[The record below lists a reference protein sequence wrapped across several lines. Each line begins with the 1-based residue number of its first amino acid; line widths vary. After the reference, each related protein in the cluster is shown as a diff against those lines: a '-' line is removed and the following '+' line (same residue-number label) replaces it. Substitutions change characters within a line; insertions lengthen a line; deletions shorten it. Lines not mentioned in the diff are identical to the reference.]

1 MESSPILIIRMPHTK
16 TEDEV
21 SNVFMDFEE
30 SPIRDEYH
38 IMVIKDYVHKSDE
51 IRFEAV
57 NADHTVIEFE
67 ELKNTLLKEME
78 AAQVYR
84 QKNKPTNNESKDNI
98 LGQIS

>member
-1 MESSPILIIRMPHTK
+1 MESSPILIIRMPNHK

-38 IMVIKDYVHKSDE
+38 IMVIKDYVEGSKE
-51 IRFEAV
+51 IRFEV
-57 NADHTVIEFE
+57 LNSNHSVVEFE

-78 AAQVYR
+78 KAQLHR
-84 QKNKPTNNESKDNI
+84 QKNTAK
-98 LGQIS
+98 